1 MIQTL
6 KAVGKSLASNPWL
19 KILSLLIAFLL
30 WLVVVSIDNPVMTL
44 PFTAIPIT
52 IENGDIMEEN
62 GKAFELADSSRV
74 VSISVRAE
82 RSILSELSR
91 DDFKASID
99 MTELDGNRVPI
110 EVKATRYADRIQSV
124 TPRQGYATVLVENL
138 KKSQYKIQVETSG
151 EVVDGY
157 TVGSKSLTTNVV
169 RVSGPESVVDRISKA
184 VVRLNVSG
192 MTSEIHSTEPI
203 MLVDE
208 SGSPVDTSSLTL
220 SVKDTNVTVD
230 VWEVKTV
237 AVTAAVS
244 GTPAV
249 GYSATGTV
257 ETSIKN
263 IDITGESRDLAAVQ
277 SVSIPETAVDI
288 TGATGDVTV
297 GVDISRY
304 LPNGIYLVDS
314 SQSEIAV
321 TVKIEAAQSR
331 TIAVP
336 ISNLTVENVPEG
348 MNAAFQNPTGVFTV
362 EVQGMSSV
370 LNSLV
375 AADITGTAS
384 LSGIGADGE
393 VSPEL
398 YDADVTLSLPSG
410 VTQDAVSVKV
420 LLQNGEGTGAENTDS
435 DESDSDG
442 KKDSEEKND
451 DDSQTVDRD

>member
-1 MIQTL
+1 MIQAL

-124 TPRQGYATVLVENL
+124 TPRQGYATVLVEDL
-138 KKSQYKIQVETSG
+138 KQSQYKIQVETSG

-157 TVGSKSLTTNVV
+157 TVGSKSLTTNIV

-249 GYSATGTV
+249 GYSATGAV

-314 SQSEIAV
+314 SQSEVAV

-348 MNAAFQNPTGVFTV
+348 MTAAFQNPTGVFTV

-384 LSGIGADGE
+384 LSGIGGDGE

-435 DESDSDG
+435 DEADSDG